1 MKNEKIRNVAI
12 IAHVDHGKTSLVNEM
27 LKQGNVFREN
37 QVVEDRVMD
46 SNALEKERGITILS
60 KNTSCEYN
68 GVKIPCTKIREATA
82 AEQDELNKIAQEQK
96 EYQDGKDRY
105 IAQRVFDEIGYDEFL
120 IEAERSGHEDWIKE
134 LRFAPCMSADA
145 QCCFDCP
152 IWSHCH
158 EH

>member
-1 MKNEKIRNVAI
+1 MIYHTNRWWIFEYEDKYRELWIKEHNKQTPMWRRQEIIKNFYS
-12 IAHVDHGKTSLVNEM
+12 DGYS
-27 LKQGNVFREN
+27 
-37 QVVEDRVMD
+37 
-46 SNALEKERGITILS
+46 
-60 KNTSCEYN
+60 EYN
-68 GVKIPCTKIREATA
+68 GVKIPCTKIREATV

-120 IEAERSGHEDWIKE
+120 IETERSGHEDWIKE

-145 QCCFDCP
+145 QCCIDCP
-152 IWSHCH
+152 IWSYCH

>member
-1 MKNEKIRNVAI
+1 MIYQTNRWWIFEYEDKYRELWIKEHN
-12 IAHVDHGKTSLVNEM
+12 
-27 LKQGNVFREN
+27 KQTPMWRRQEIFNR
-37 QVVEDRVMD
+37 
-46 SNALEKERGITILS
+46 TLS
-60 KNTSCEYN
+60 DGYHEVN
-68 GVKIPCTKIREATA
+68 GVKIPCTKLREVTA
-82 AEQDELNKIAQEQK
+82 EEQDELNKIAQEQK

-152 IWSHCH
+152 IWSYCH